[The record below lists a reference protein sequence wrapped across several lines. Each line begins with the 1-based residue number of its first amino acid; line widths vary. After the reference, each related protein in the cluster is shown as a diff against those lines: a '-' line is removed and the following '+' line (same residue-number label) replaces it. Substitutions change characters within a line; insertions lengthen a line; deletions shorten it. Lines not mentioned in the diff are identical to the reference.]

1 MYLDKPLSFNG
12 ELLGMDRELGDRL
25 AVKPSCKRD
34 AWTTAEISRFLH
46 WHFTTT
52 RWNQLMS
59 RVLLVEDEPAI
70 ADTLVYAL
78 ETECFSVIH
87 ALTGADA
94 LAAAARETFD
104 FAILDIGLPDMTGLD
119 VCRRLR
125 ETSSI
130 PVLFLTARD
139 GEVDRIL
146 GLELGGDDYVTKP
159 FSPRE
164 IVARVR
170 AILRRSQS
178 IPPAAQTNPDP
189 SSSMTL
195 HHDESSMRIH
205 CHGVALDLT
214 AHEYKLL
221 LVLLGKPGRVYTRD
235 QLLDQAWEDPGAV
248 TDRTIDAHVKSIR
261 AKMRLARSGA
271 EELIETR
278 RGLGYLLSL

>member
-1 MYLDKPLSFNG
+1 MP
-12 ELLGMDRELGDRL
+12 
-25 AVKPSCKRD
+25 
-34 AWTTAEISRFLH
+34 
-46 WHFTTT
+46 
-52 RWNQLMS
+52 

-78 ETECFSVIH
+78 GTECFEVTH

-94 LAAAARETFD
+94 IAAAQREHFD

-125 ETSSI
+125 EGSSI

-139 GEVDRIL
+139 GEMDRIL

-170 AILRRSQS
+170 AILRRSQAVL
-178 IPPAAQTNPDP
+178 PVTHAHPAAGNGQV
-189 SSSMTL
+189 L
-195 HHDESSMRIH
+195 HHDTAAMRVH
-205 CHGVALDLT
+205 CHGEPLDLT

-221 LVLLGKPGRVYTRD
+221 LVLLGKPGRVFTRD
-235 QLLDQAWEDPGAV
+235 QLLEHAWQDPGAV
-248 TDRTIDAHVKSIR
+248 TDRTVDAHVKSIR
-261 AKMRLARSGA
+261 AKLRAVRGGA
-271 EELIETR
+271 EDLIQTR

>member
-1 MYLDKPLSFNG
+1 MVTGSNPA
-12 ELLGMDRELGDRL
+12 M
-25 AVKPSCKRD
+25 P
-34 AWTTAEISRFLH
+34 
-46 WHFTTT
+46 
-52 RWNQLMS
+52 

-78 ETECFSVIH
+78 GTECFEVVH

-94 LAAAARETFD
+94 LAAAEKESFD

-139 GEVDRIL
+139 AEVDRIL

-178 IPPAAQTNPDP
+178 PPSAAPSNPGNGKV
-189 SSSMTL
+189 L
-195 HHDESSMRIH
+195 RHDTSSMRIH
-205 CHGVALDLT
+205 CHGETLDLT

-221 LVLLGKPGRVYTRD
+221 LVLLEKPGRVFTRD
-235 QLLDQAWEDPGAV
+235 QLLEHAWQDPGAV
-248 TDRTIDAHVKSIR
+248 TDRTIDAHIKSIR
-261 AKMRLARSGA
+261 AKLRLVREGA
-271 EELIETR
+271 EDMIQTR

>member
-1 MYLDKPLSFNG
+1 MP
-12 ELLGMDRELGDRL
+12 
-25 AVKPSCKRD
+25 
-34 AWTTAEISRFLH
+34 
-46 WHFTTT
+46 
-52 RWNQLMS
+52 

-78 ETECFSVIH
+78 GTECFEVTH
-87 ALTGADA
+87 ALTGSDA
-94 LAAAARETFD
+94 LAAAETESFD

-125 ETSSI
+125 EITHI

-139 GEVDRIL
+139 TEVDRIL

-170 AILRRSQS
+170 AILRRSQ
-178 IPPAAQTNPDP
+178 PA
-189 SSSMTL
+189 SSMSQVGPVSAEGKPL
-195 HHDESSMRIH
+195 HHDQSAMRIH
-205 CHGVALDLT
+205 CHGEPLDLT

-221 LVLLGKPGRVYTRD
+221 LVLLSKPGRVYTRD

-248 TDRTIDAHVKSIR
+248 TDRTIDAHVKAIR
-261 AKMRLARSGA
+261 AKMRLAKPGA
-271 EELIETR
+271 EDLIQTR

>member
-1 MYLDKPLSFNG
+1 MP
-12 ELLGMDRELGDRL
+12 
-25 AVKPSCKRD
+25 
-34 AWTTAEISRFLH
+34 
-46 WHFTTT
+46 
-52 RWNQLMS
+52 

-78 ETECFSVIH
+78 ETECFEVVH
-87 ALTGADA
+87 ALTGTDA
-94 LAAAARETFD
+94 LAAAGREAFD

-125 ETSSI
+125 EISSI

-139 GEVDRIL
+139 SEVDRIL

-170 AILRRSQS
+170 AILRRSQARMVL
-178 IPPAAQTNPDP
+178 PPASGNPQI
-189 SSSMTL
+189 L
-195 HHDESSMRIH
+195 HHDTAAMRIH
-205 CHGVALDLT
+205 CHGELLDLT

-221 LVLLGKPGRVYTRD
+221 LVLLGKPGRVFTRD
-235 QLLDQAWEDPGAV
+235 QLLEHAWQDPGAV

-261 AKMRLARSGA
+261 AKLRAVRVGA
-271 EELIETR
+271 EELIQTR

>member
-1 MYLDKPLSFNG
+1 MP
-12 ELLGMDRELGDRL
+12 
-25 AVKPSCKRD
+25 
-34 AWTTAEISRFLH
+34 
-46 WHFTTT
+46 
-52 RWNQLMS
+52 

-78 ETECFSVIH
+78 GTECFDVTH
-87 ALTGADA
+87 ALNGGDG
-94 LAAAARETFD
+94 LAA
-104 FAILDIGLPDMTGLD
+104 FAENPHDLVILDIGLPDMTGLD

-125 ETSSI
+125 ESSQV

-170 AILRRSQS
+170 AILRRSS
-178 IPPAAQTNPDP
+178 TAPATAAADANGA
-189 SSSMTL
+189 L
-195 HHDESSMRIH
+195 VHDRAAMRIR
-205 CHGVALDLT
+205 CHGAQLDLT

-221 LVLLGKPGRVYTRD
+221 LVLLERPGRVLTRD
-235 QLLDQAWEDPGAV
+235 QLLDHAWQDPGAV

-261 AKMRLARSGA
+261 AKLRLARAGA
-271 EELIETR
+271 EDFIQTR
-278 RGLGYLLSL
+278 RGLGYVLVMDR